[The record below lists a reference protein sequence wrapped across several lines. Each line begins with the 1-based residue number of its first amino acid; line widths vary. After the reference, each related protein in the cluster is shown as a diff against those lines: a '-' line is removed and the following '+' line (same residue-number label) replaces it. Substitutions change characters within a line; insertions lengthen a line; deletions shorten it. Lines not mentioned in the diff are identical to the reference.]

1 MTPIVA
7 YILEKVVLIGS
18 IILLIYILNRGC
30 DVIEIVAMTPEERF
44 GEDYDDHYGRFQ
56 KRL

>member
-18 IILLIYILNRGC
+18 IILLIYILNRVC
-30 DVIEIVAMTPEERF
+30 DVIATVTMAIEERF
-44 GEDYDDHYGRFQ
+44 KEHTEGCDKDEV
-56 KRL
+56 L